1 MKFTAFDKRF
11 AIFPLIV
18 LCIYIFAAAAPLGQD
33 IYFRPVWIRDI
44 TPDAAQ
50 AALEGLEEEKAGDN
64 PQAAA
69 ALFHGKT
76 PKAFMTDSRFGYF
89 TAEGEIL
96 RSSPI
101 VMPVSASSAAWT
113 EYRLD
118 TSSTPIY
125 RPDGSLITTIEEP
138 GFVYIDEDRLYLFEP
153 GGSAVKQYG
162 TDGKPIWRYLHTAP
176 ITAFH
181 TTKSGA
187 VIGFS
192 DGKLVCLDP
201 AGRTV
206 FDFYP
211 GGSDYQVI
219 LGAAISADG
228 YFAAC
233 VCGLNQQRVVLISI
247 DGNKYKVIH
256 HRYLT
261 GDLRRQVF
269 VDFDE
274 TGRNAVFECS
284 EGIGFID
291 CERLVSGIIP
301 QQGTVLAS
309 GQFPYKNIMAVV
321 SQQDRLSTLSLVE
334 APAYILG
341 KTAFASKSAFLMQEQ
356 QTLYLAT
363 DTKLARIDIKQ

>member
-11 AIFPLIV
+11 VIFPLII
-18 LCIYIFAAAAPLGQD
+18 LFIYIFVATAPLGQD
-33 IYFRPVWIRDI
+33 IYFSPVWIRDI

-50 AALEGLEEEKAGDN
+50 AELEGIEEEKAGDN
-64 PQAAA
+64 PQAQA
-69 ALFHGKT
+69 ALFNGKT
-76 PKAFMTDSRFGYF
+76 PKVFMTDSRFGYF
-89 TAEGEIL
+89 TADGEIL
-96 RSSPI
+96 RSSPV

-113 EYRLD
+113 EYRSD
-118 TSSTPIY
+118 TVRTPVY
-125 RPDGSLITTIEEP
+125 RPDGSLITMIEEP
-138 GFVYIDEDRLYLFEP
+138 GFVHIAEDRLYLFEP

-162 TDGKPIWRYLHTAP
+162 TDGKPMWRYLHTAP

-181 TTKSGA
+181 TSKSGA

-192 DGKLVCLDP
+192 DGKLVCLDST
-201 AGRTV
+201 GRTI

-219 LGAAISADG
+219 LGAGISADG
-228 YFAAC
+228 RFAAC
-233 VCGLNQQRVVLISI
+233 VSGLQKQRAVLISI
-247 DGNKYKVIH
+247 DGNKYKVVH

-261 GDLRRQVF
+261 GNLRRQVF

-274 TGRNAVFECS
+274 SGRNAVFECA

-291 CERLVSGIIP
+291 CERLVSDIIP

-309 GQFPYKNIMAVV
+309 GQLPYNNVMAVI
-321 SQQDRLSTLSLVE
+321 SHQDRLSTLSLVE
-334 APAYILG
+334 APGYILG
-341 KTAFASKSAFLMQEQ
+341 KTSFVSKSAFLTQEQ

-363 DTKLARIDIKQ
+363 DTKLARIDIK